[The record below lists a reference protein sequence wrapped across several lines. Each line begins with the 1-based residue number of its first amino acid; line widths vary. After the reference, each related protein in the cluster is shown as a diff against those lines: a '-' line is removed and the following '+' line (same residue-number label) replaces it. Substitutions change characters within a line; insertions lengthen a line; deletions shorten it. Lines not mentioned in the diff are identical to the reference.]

1 MKLFVF
7 FVYAPLS
14 HVFSGNTMIFGN
26 RKGKPEK
33 KCRKIGSGEFECD
46 VKRKEKALLAIPKN
60 YQSANEPSLL
70 ITETGIFFFH
80 ATFTFDYCNQRC
92 VRLYYKVCIA
102 HGMLLTVRFRAENN
116 EPLSVADYST
126 VLKPLIPVEHP

>member
-14 HVFSGNTMIFGN
+14 HVSSGNTMIFGN

-70 ITETGIFFFH
+70 ITETGIFS
-80 ATFTFDYCNQRC
+80 FTRHL
-92 VRLYYKVCIA
+92 RLTIVIRDAYAYIIK
-102 HGMLLTVRFRAENN
+102 
-116 EPLSVADYST
+116 SV
-126 VLKPLIPVEHP
+126 